1 MQILNILIYLLTL
14 GCLKVRIVERELLP
28 CLPFQKKKCFRATHC
43 CLLKVR
49 QEPLF
54 AGCTGPLLP
63 RTDFCCCAW
72 AFSSCSEHGLL
83 STCGV
88 QTPCSSGFSCC
99 GAQALWCT
107 GSIVVVL
114 GLIFPPGNRSVSPT
128 LAGGSLTTEPQERP
142 LPSFLRQGFRNSLDH

>member
-28 CLPFQKKKCFRATHC
+28 CVPFQKKKSFRATHC

-63 RTDFCCCAW
+63 RTDFCCCAGLHLV
-72 AFSSCSEHGLL
+72 AASVGCSLAVVPRLPVQVASLVVEH
-83 STCGV
+83 
-88 QTPCSSGFSCC
+88 
-99 GAQALWCT
+99 
-107 GSIVVVL
+107 
-114 GLIFPPGNRSVSPT
+114 
-128 LAGGSLTTEPQERP
+128 RP
-142 LPSFLRQGFRNSLDH
+142 